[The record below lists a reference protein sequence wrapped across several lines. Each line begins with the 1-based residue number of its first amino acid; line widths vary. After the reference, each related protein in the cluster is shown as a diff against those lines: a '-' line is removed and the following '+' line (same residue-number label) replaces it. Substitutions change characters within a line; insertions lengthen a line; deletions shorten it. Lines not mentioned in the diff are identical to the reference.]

1 MGGGGRGGGGGV
13 SGWARRR
20 RTLVSHWFAA
30 CVHVNPFNITTA
42 SSSGRSVFGG
52 VAQWPFGAMGMLLY
66 AL

>member
-1 MGGGGRGGGGGV
+1 M

-66 AL
+66 DL